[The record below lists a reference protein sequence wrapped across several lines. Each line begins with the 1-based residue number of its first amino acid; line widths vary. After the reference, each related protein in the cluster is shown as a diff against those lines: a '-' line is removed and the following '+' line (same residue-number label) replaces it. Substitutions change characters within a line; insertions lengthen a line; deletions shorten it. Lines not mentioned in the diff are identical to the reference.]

1 MNISAIAV
9 FAEGVLSFLSPCVL
23 PLLPIYIGYLSGGAK
38 EYDRKM
44 LMVNTVLFVL
54 GISFVF
60 FLLGLGVTGLSR
72 FLVTNKR
79 IIEIVGGVLIVL
91 LGLVQIFMYGRSAG
105 LSKEFSLPF
114 NAAKMSMSPVTAF
127 LLGLTFSFAWT
138 PCVGP
143 ILSSVLMMA
152 AAQETQAMGFL
163 LIGLYT
169 LGFVLPFLIVAFFA
183 GSILKAVRNN
193 AGVVKYTVKIGGAL
207 MVIIGALMVSGQLS
221 ILNGVIAGM

>member
-38 EYDRKM
+38 EYDRKR

-79 IIEIVGGVLIVL
+79 IIEIIGGVLIVL
-91 LGLVQIFMYGRSAG
+91 LGLVQIFLYGRSAG
-105 LSKEFSLPF
+105 LSKEFHLSF
-114 NAAKMSMSPVTAF
+114 NAAKMTMSPVTAF

-169 LGFVLPFLIVAFFA
+169 LGFILPFLIVAFFA

-221 ILNGVIAGM
+221 ILNGIIAGM

>member
-38 EYDRKM
+38 EYDRKN
-44 LMVNTVLFVL
+44 LMVNTILFVL

-60 FLLGLGVTGLSR
+60 FLLGLGVTELSR

-91 LGLVQIFMYGRSAG
+91 LGLVQIFLYGRSAG
-105 LSKEFSLPF
+105 LSKEFRLPF
-114 NAAKMSMSPVTAF
+114 NAAKMTMSPVTAF

-169 LGFVLPFLIVAFFA
+169 LGFILPFLIVAFFA

-193 AGVVKYTVKIGGAL
+193 AGVVKYTVKIGGVL
-207 MVIIGALMVSGQLS
+207 MVIIGVLMVSGQLS
-221 ILNGVIAGM
+221 ILNGIIAGM